1 MRFADTFYAVSVCD
15 GFNATLSL
23 KANGSFARLRQIR
36 RFVPQIV
43 AFGVIYCAQ
52 NALLCKRYVF
62 ANGFYEVLHILAL
75 RFVIHRAGIVHNGQ
89 FEAFYGGFYV
99 VFLEIYKGANE
110 GNARFVHIRRRR
122 KARKSAFVKQG

>member
-15 GFNATLSL
+15 GFYATVSL
-23 KANGSFARLRQIR
+23 KANGAFARLRQIR

-99 VFLEIYKGANE
+99 VFFQINEGANE
-110 GNARFVHIRRRR
+110 RYARFVHMSGGRE
-122 KARKSAFVKQG
+122 ARESALVKKG